1 MRISDWSSDV
11 CSSDLKLSCRFWTDR
26 QETKPKP
33 QAALSAWEICRRDY
47 AEPLSGATKWH
58 QSTKSSL
65 SATWAAIQRSATVRM
80 APRFAQS
87 PLPHRQAGKTRRP
100 EKSERKTNGR
110 SEEHKSELQS

>member
-26 QETKPKP
+26 PETKPKP

-58 QSTKSSL
+58 TSTKSSL
-65 SATWAAIQRSATVRM
+65 SATWAAIQRSTTVQK
-80 APRFAQS
+80 APRFETS
-87 PLPHRQAGKTRRP
+87 TLPNLHTGKTRRQ
-100 EKSERKTNGR
+100 EKKGKPSCRERESEKG
-110 SEEHKSELQS
+110 